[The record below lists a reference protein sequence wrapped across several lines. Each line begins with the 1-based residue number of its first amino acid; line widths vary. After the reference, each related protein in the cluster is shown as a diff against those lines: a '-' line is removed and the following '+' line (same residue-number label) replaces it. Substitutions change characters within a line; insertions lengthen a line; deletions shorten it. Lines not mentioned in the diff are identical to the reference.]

1 MKHPPNITDPLD
13 RARTLRRLSTDAE
26 KRLWAALRNRRLDGW
41 KFRRQTWIGPYV
53 ADFVCTE
60 AGLVIEADGGQ
71 HAEAVAYDTQR
82 SGWLA
87 EEGFRV
93 LRFWNNDVLTNT
105 DGVLRAILGALRAT
119 PHPPTAA
126 RRAPPS
132 PPGGEGL

>member
-1 MKHPPNITDPLD
+1 MKRPVIDEALQ
-13 RARTLRRLSTDAE
+13 RARELRRLSTDAE
-26 KRLWAALRNRRLDGW
+26 KRLWAALRNRRLDGH

-53 ADFVCTE
+53 VDFVCIE

-71 HAEAVAYDTQR
+71 HADAVAYDERR
-82 SGWLA
+82 SVWLA

-105 DGVLRAILGALRAT
+105 DGVLRTILGALRAT

-132 PPGGEGL
+132 PPRGEGL